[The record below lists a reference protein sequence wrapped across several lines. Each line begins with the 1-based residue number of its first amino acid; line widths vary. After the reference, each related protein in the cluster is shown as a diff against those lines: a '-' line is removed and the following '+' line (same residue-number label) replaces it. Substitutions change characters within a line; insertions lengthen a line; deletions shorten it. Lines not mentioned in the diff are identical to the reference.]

1 MKHSTLIQL
10 VEDDPNLGSLIE
22 ENLREEGYGV
32 NWLKNGEEALSKFD
46 VEKPQLLILDVML
59 PDIDG
64 FELATRFRAKDKQT
78 PILFL
83 TAKDLT
89 EDRIKGFESGG
100 DDYITKPFSMKELL
114 LRMEVFLRRSGIQ
127 EKEKSDVVG
136 GSWALDSDRRVFAI
150 NASEHKLTNREFE
163 LLQFLLERQD
173 ELIPREN
180 ILKELWGDDDYFMG
194 RSLDVFISRLRNM
207 MKAHSEF
214 QIENEHG
221 IGFRLKKI
229 DS

>member
-10 VEDDPNLGSLIE
+10 VEDDQNLGSLIE

-32 NWLKNGEEALSKFD
+32 NWLKNGGEALSKFD
-46 VEKPQLLILDVML
+46 IEKPKLLILDVML

-64 FELATRFRAKDKQT
+64 FELATRFRAKDKQI

-127 EKEKSDVVG
+127 EKEKSDVIG
-136 GSWALDSDRRVFAI
+136 GSWALDSDRGSQWFGKVQHLLIVF
-150 NASEHKLTNREFE
+150 LTLSFGAAWALESDRGTQSKHTELEQKIKFIKPLLRQQRETIQTVKPMW
-163 LLQFLLERQD
+163 L
-173 ELIPREN
+173 N
-180 ILKELWGDDDYFMG
+180 G
-194 RSLDVFISRLRNM
+194 
-207 MKAHSEF
+207 
-214 QIENEHG
+214 
-221 IGFRLKKI
+221 
-229 DS
+229 